1 MKREIEIGSL
11 VYDASPYKAPEILY
25 GIGIVIGIQGHKY
38 VEVHWVQYSLTSYEN
53 RDNLELFY
61 ESR

>member
-25 GIGIVIGIQGHKY
+25 GIGIVIGTQGDRY
-38 VEVHWVQYSLTSYEN
+38 VEVHWIQYSITSFEN
-53 RDNLELFY
+53 RENLEIFH